1 MMRITSI
8 GKKVLLTG
16 MVVSAMFTATASPML
31 VAQAAPNDDGM
42 ELMGLVEVMPD
53 GGTVGSWVIGGE
65 TFEADENTEFDT
77 DDSPLAVD
85 ACADV
90 EYEATADGNLA
101 LKIEGDD
108 SPDCTDTEDED
119 EDSEDEESMELMGLV
134 ESMPD
139 GGAVGSWVI
148 GGEIFN
154 ADENTEIDTDQSLL
168 AVGACAE
175 VEYEDTADGNLALKI
190 EGEDSPDCTD
200 SDEEDETED
209 TEDTDSTDADGE
221 DADVPDEAGTSDGG
235 TPPNTEGGNAVDTGD
250 VRLMS
255 NMVEAAPDQAPPV
268 EIGNGTEDPNTSED
282 EDTEDDPEDADDT
295 EDDDEDDTEDD
306 TEEEIHGIIDAVP
319 AGADAPIGTWVI
331 DGVNYVATADTEI
344 EEEHGSLEISAY
356 VGLEFQVVDGVNQLM
371 ELETEPAPGEGPNTI
386 AGTIESIGGGV
397 IAANFTASIPTDAT
411 ANSTWVI
418 GGTEY
423 MIVSTTELD
432 EQQGA
437 LSVGSFAQVNS
448 YTDVNGREVATRI
461 SGMEMPVQTEFM
473 FLPLVL
479 QHG

>member
-200 SDEEDETED
+200 SDEEDEIED

-268 EIGNGTEDPNTSED
+268 EIGNGTVKMTLKRKSME
-282 EDTEDDPEDADDT
+282 
-295 EDDDEDDTEDD
+295 
-306 TEEEIHGIIDAVP
+306 
-319 AGADAPIGTWVI
+319 
-331 DGVNYVATADTEI
+331 
-344 EEEHGSLEISAY
+344 SL
-356 VGLEFQVVDGVNQLM
+356 
-371 ELETEPAPGEGPNTI
+371 
-386 AGTIESIGGGV
+386 
-397 IAANFTASIPTDAT
+397 
-411 ANSTWVI
+411 
-418 GGTEY
+418 
-423 MIVSTTELD
+423 
-432 EQQGA
+432 
-437 LSVGSFAQVNS
+437 
-448 YTDVNGREVATRI
+448 
-461 SGMEMPVQTEFM
+461 MPC
-473 FLPLVL
+473 PLVQMRL
-479 QHG
+479 